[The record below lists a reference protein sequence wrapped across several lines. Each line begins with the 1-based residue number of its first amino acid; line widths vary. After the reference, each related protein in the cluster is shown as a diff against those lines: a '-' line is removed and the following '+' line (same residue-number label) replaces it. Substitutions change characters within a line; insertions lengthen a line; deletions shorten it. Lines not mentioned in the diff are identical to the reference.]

1 VKPCPVPI
9 MPTLGKKAA
18 ATVGTLYVLGVAVVV
33 GAISGVFTIFL
44 VNPVYHWITGTWV
57 DSVVY
62 ELAVS
67 FWAALFGLGGFRAY
81 IKQNSIKGERRFI
94 LYLTEVVDQ
103 FSFAF
108 LLVGLFAT
116 LVALGG
122 PFVRLAVFFEV
133 FTNGVTVRDALVIA
147 CALGSMFSVLEM
159 CKLACQRRGM
169 RDRRPRER
177 DPGEAC

>member
-1 VKPCPVPI
+1 MPI
-9 MPTLGKKAA
+9 MPTFGQKAA
-18 ATVGTLYVLGVAVVV
+18 ATAGTLYVLCVAVVA
-33 GAISGVFTIFL
+33 GAIFGVFAIFL

-67 FWAALFGLGGFRAY
+67 FWAALFALGGFRAC
-81 IKQNSIKGERRFI
+81 IKQSSDAGESRFI
-94 LYLTEVVDQ
+94 LYLAEVVDQ

-122 PFVRLAVFFEV
+122 PFVRLAAFFEV
-133 FTNGVTVRDALVIA
+133 FANGVAVREAFVVAL
-147 CALGSMFSVLEM
+147 ALGGMFSVLEL
-159 CKLACQRRGM
+159 CKLAYQRRGP
-169 RDRRPRER
+169 RDRRSRSSLE
-177 DPGEAC
+177 